1 LIHSGLLLL
10 QRDHLG
16 GRVAKAGRPP
26 LADKL
31 FKVGTTLAG
40 VYVLAIIAIM
50 VMHLGSESWPIW
62 EEEGVAGFI
71 TGTDWNAVE
80 DRESFGALPYI
91 LGTLI
96 TSAIAMTIALPLS
109 IGIAMFVMIVPKRI
123 GQPMGYLIE
132 LLEAVPSVVYGLW
145 GLFVFR
151 IYFRDLVEKPL
162 HDAFGDS
169 IFLFSGT
176 PFGLDVLSA
185 SIILAIMI
193 IPTISAVSRE
203 VMLAVPHQQKEA
215 AYMLG
220 STTWEMFKLAVFPYS
235 KAGLI
240 GAAILGLGRAIGETM
255 AVTML
260 IGNTIGAAA
269 MPQSLFHPSQTM
281 SSIIAN
287 EFIEAS
293 PASIHMPALI
303 GVGLVLL
310 LVAMLV
316 NIIAHYIVTRMLRVR
331 EGAIRN

>member
-1 LIHSGLLLL
+1 MTVTC
-10 QRDHLG
+10 
-16 GRVAKAGRPP
+16 RVRNNRIAGMISKEGRPP
-26 LADKL
+26 LVDKL
-31 FKVGTTLAG
+31 FKVGTAIAG
-40 VYVLAIIAIM
+40 VYVLAIILIM
-50 VMHLGSESWPIW
+50 VLQLGWESGPIW

-71 TGTDWNAVE
+71 FGTDWNAVE
-80 DRESFGALPYI
+80 GRESFGALPYI

-109 IGIAMFVMIVPKRI
+109 IGIAMFVMIVPRRI

-151 IYFRDLVEKPL
+151 LYFRDWIEKPL
-162 HDAFGDS
+162 YDTFGDT
-169 IFLFSGT
+169 IFLFSGA

-220 STTWEMFKLAVFPYS
+220 STTWEMFRLAVFPYS
-235 KAGLI
+235 KAGLM

-260 IGNTIGAAA
+260 IGNTVGMAA
-269 MPQSLFHPSQTM
+269 MPQSLFHPGQTM

-293 PASIHMPALI
+293 PASIHLPALI

-310 LVAMLV
+310 LVAMAV
-316 NIIAHYIVTRMLRVR
+316 NVVAHYIVTRMLKTR

>member
-1 LIHSGLLLL
+1 MIS
-10 QRDHLG
+10 
-16 GRVAKAGRPP
+16 KEGRPP
-26 LADKL
+26 LSDRI
-31 FKVGTTLAG
+31 FKIGTTMAG
-40 VYVLAIIAIM
+40 VYVLAIIVIM
-50 VMHLGSESWPIW
+50 VLLLGMESGPVW
-62 EEEGVAGFI
+62 EKESVIGFI

-96 TSAIAMTIALPLS
+96 TSAIAMTVALPLS
-109 IGIAMFVMIVPKRI
+109 IGIAMFVMIVPKKI

-151 IYFRDLVEKPL
+151 LYFRDWIEEPL

-260 IGNTIGAAA
+260 IGNAVGASA
-269 MPQSLFHPSQTM
+269 MPQSFFHPGQTM

-293 PASIHMPALI
+293 PVSVHLPALI

-310 LVAMLV
+310 LVAMAV
-316 NIIAHYIVTRMLRVR
+316 NIIAHYIVTRMLKVR
-331 EGAIRN
+331 EGAIKN

>member
-1 LIHSGLLLL
+1 M
-10 QRDHLG
+10 QRDRPPG
-16 GRVAKAGRPP
+16 IIAKEGRPP
-26 LADKL
+26 LVDKL
-31 FKVGTTLAG
+31 FKVGTTIAG
-40 VYVLAIIAIM
+40 VYVLAIILIM
-50 VMHLGSESWPIW
+50 VLQLGWESGPVW
-62 EEEGVAGFI
+62 EEEGVVGFI

-80 DRESFGALPYI
+80 GRESYGALPYI

-96 TSAIAMTIALPLS
+96 TSAIAMVIALPLS

-123 GQPMGYLIE
+123 GQPMGYLVE

-151 IYFRDLVEKPL
+151 IYFRDWIEEPL
-162 HDAFGDS
+162 HNTFGDS
-169 IFLFSGT
+169 IFLFSGA

-203 VMLAVPHQQKEA
+203 VMMAVPHQQKEA

-220 STTWEMFKLAVFPYS
+220 STTWEMFRLAVFPYS
-235 KAGLI
+235 KAGLM
-240 GAAILGLGRAIGETM
+240 GASILGLGRAIGETM

-260 IGNTIGAAA
+260 IGNTVGAAA
-269 MPQSLFHPSQTM
+269 IPESLFDPGQTM

-293 PASIHMPALI
+293 PASIHLPALI
-303 GVGLVLL
+303 GIGLVLL
-310 LVAMLV
+310 LVAMAV
-316 NIIAHYIVTRMLRVR
+316 NVIAHYIVTRMLKVR
-331 EGAIRN
+331 EGAINN

>member
-1 LIHSGLLLL
+1 MRKDRLSGMIS
-10 QRDHLG
+10 
-16 GRVAKAGRPP
+16 KEGRPP
-26 LADKL
+26 LLDKL
-31 FKVGTTLAG
+31 FKVGTALAG
-40 VYVLAIIAIM
+40 VYVLAIILIM
-50 VMHLGSESWPIW
+50 VLQLGWESGPVW
-62 EEEGVAGFI
+62 EEEGVIGFI

-80 DRESFGALPYI
+80 GRESYGALPYI

-96 TSAIAMTIALPLS
+96 TSAIAMIIALPLS

-151 IYFRDLVEKPL
+151 IYFRDWIEEPL

-169 IFLFSGT
+169 IFLFSGA

-220 STTWEMFKLAVFPYS
+220 STTWEMFRLAVFPYS
-235 KAGLI
+235 KGGLM

-269 MPQSLFHPSQTM
+269 IPQSLFDPSQTM

-293 PASIHMPALI
+293 PASIHLPALI
-303 GVGLVLL
+303 GIGLVLL
-310 LVAMLV
+310 LVAMAV
-316 NIIAHYIVTRMLRVR
+316 NVVAHYIVTRMLKMR
-331 EGAIRN
+331 EGAINN

>member
-1 LIHSGLLLL
+1 MITKE
-10 QRDHLG
+10 
-16 GRVAKAGRPP
+16 GRAP
-26 LADKL
+26 LTDKI
-31 FKVGTTLAG
+31 FKVGTTVAG
-40 VYVLAIIAIM
+40 VYVLAIIVIM
-50 VMHLGSESWPIW
+50 VIQLGGESMPIW
-62 EEEGVAGFI
+62 EEEGIGFL
-71 TGTDWNAVE
+71 TGTDWNPVE
-80 DRESFGALPYI
+80 GRESFGALPYV
-91 LGTLI
+91 LGTLVS
-96 TSAIAMTIALPLS
+96 SAIAMVIALPLS
-109 IGIAMFVMIVPKRI
+109 IGIAMFVMIVPRKI

-151 IYFRDLVEKPL
+151 IYFRDLIEVPL
-162 HDAFGDS
+162 HESLGDS

-176 PFGLDVLSA
+176 PFGLDILSA

-203 VMLAVPHQQKEA
+203 VMMAVPHQQKEA

-220 STTWEMFKLAVFPYS
+220 STTWEMFRLAVFPYS

-260 IGNTIGAAA
+260 IGNSVGASA
-269 MPQSLFHPSQTM
+269 MPQSFFHPSQTM

-293 PASIHMPALI
+293 PASLHLPALI

-310 LVAMLV
+310 LVAMAV
-316 NIIAHYIVTRMLRVR
+316 NVLAHYVVTRMLRVR
-331 EGAIRN
+331 EGAIKT

>member
-1 LIHSGLLLL
+1 MSNW
-10 QRDHLG
+10 RLG
-16 GRVAKAGRPP
+16 GRIKKHGRTP
-26 LADKL
+26 LSDRI
-31 FKVGTTLAG
+31 FKVGATIAG

-50 VMHLGSESWPIW
+50 VMQLGVESGPIW
-62 EEEGVAGFI
+62 GEEGIGFI
-71 TGTDWNAVE
+71 TGTDWNAAE
-80 DRESFGALPYI
+80 GRESFGALPYI

-96 TSAIAMTIALPLS
+96 SSAIAMIIALPLS
-109 IGIAMFVMIVPKRI
+109 IGIAMFVIIVPKKI
-123 GQPMGYLIE
+123 GDPMGYMIE

-145 GLFVFR
+145 GLFIFR
-151 IYFRDLVEKPL
+151 IYFRDWIERPL
-162 HDAFGDS
+162 HDTFGDS

-220 STTWEMFKLAVFPYS
+220 STTWEMFRMAVFPYS

-260 IGNTIGAAA
+260 IGNAVGANAI
-269 MPQSLFHPSQTM
+269 PQSLFHPSQTM

-293 PASIHMPALI
+293 PVSLHLPALI
-303 GVGLVLL
+303 AVGLVLL
-310 LVAMLV
+310 LVAMSV
-316 NIIAHYIVTRMLRVR
+316 NVLAHYIVTRMLRVR
-331 EGAIRN
+331 EGAIKN